1 MAGEISE
8 AHPKLNASTTCA
20 SLMRPLTCT
29 RGVLRALV
37 LLVVTVTGPSAQSI
51 DESSYGNMTHV
62 SVPITGHGG

>member
-1 MAGEISE
+1 
-8 AHPKLNASTTCA
+8 
-20 SLMRPLTCT
+20 MRPLTCT